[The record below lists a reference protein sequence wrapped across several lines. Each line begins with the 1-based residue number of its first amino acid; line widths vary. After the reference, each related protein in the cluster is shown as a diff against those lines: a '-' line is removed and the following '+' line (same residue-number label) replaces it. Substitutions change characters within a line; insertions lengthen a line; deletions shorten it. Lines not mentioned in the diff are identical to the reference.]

1 MTLKDNKLKLKSKDI
16 SNAQRDKHQAH
27 SKPRQ
32 TPKMELFVKMVTNFQ
47 PLIIFAKYPILDVW
61 QGFK

>member
-32 TPKMELFVKMVTNFQ
+32 TPKMELFVKNSYQLSAVNYFCKISHFRC
-47 PLIIFAKYPILDVW
+47 LA
-61 QGFK
+61 GF

>member
-1 MTLKDNKLKLKSKDI
+1 MTLKDDKWKLKYKDI

-27 SKPRQ
+27 SKPQ
-32 TPKMELFVKMVTNFQ
+32 TSKMELFVKMVTNFQ
-47 PLIIFAKYPILDVW
+47 LLIIFAKYPILDVW